1 MRSAVEQLIL
11 AMIRDG
17 FECRSV
23 GDARNGTL
31 YLDLTFERNAVCRLE
46 DARAI
51 FFAHGIEFS
60 AKDAEALA
68 ELFTPVRM
76 APSGPSYVYLIASFD
91 DAGFVHWRIFANRS
105 DLDRAWSECEDHGRR
120 FEACED

>member
-46 DARAI
+46 DDCIATRLELERFLAARGGA
-51 FFAHGIEFS
+51 A
-60 AKDAEALA
+60 
-68 ELFTPVRM
+68 
-76 APSGPSYVYLIASFD
+76 
-91 DAGFVHWRIFANRS
+91 
-105 DLDRAWSECEDHGRR
+105 
-120 FEACED
+120 